1 MYIILYIN
9 SISIKK
15 LMPVRISECK
25 AMRELFPCFF
35 SVLKNNIGTKK
46 IFKINYVNV
55 IQVSYKKFEST
66 KKA

>member
-1 MYIILYIN
+1 
-9 SISIKK
+9 
-15 LMPVRISECK
+15 MPVRISECK